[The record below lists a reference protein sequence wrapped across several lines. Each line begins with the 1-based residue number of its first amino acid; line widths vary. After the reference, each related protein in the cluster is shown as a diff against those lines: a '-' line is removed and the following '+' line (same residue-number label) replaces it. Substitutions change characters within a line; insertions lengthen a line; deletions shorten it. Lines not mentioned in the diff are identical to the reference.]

1 MANNFAVRREAAQGL
16 QSAVCGQAR
25 KEGDRAYLS
34 ESYLGAN
41 ALEAEFREQKFD
53 MIRQCSVN
61 LRLIEMWI
69 SCSSFSRPSLTGV
82 ASKFWPISSR

>member
-1 MANNFAVRREAAQGL
+1 LRFFHD
-16 QSAVCGQAR
+16 S
-25 KEGDRAYLS
+25 S

-41 ALEAEFREQKFD
+41 APEAEFREQKFD
-53 MIRQCSVN
+53 LIRQCSGN
-61 LRLIEMWI
+61 LHLIEMWI